1 MSQIYPRATTC
12 YRNVRN
18 VNGTRSR
25 VAYRCSAWQRYG
37 RWIVTGV
44 LLFISL
50 ACLITYMILSRKRKR
65 ARMLNMHTQPPLAPN
80 GGYGGYAVPGQQQYG
95 ENGHGYGQQQY
106 APPPGAPPGYGQG
119 GGHGGANEGYYG
131 QQGGVVPPGNV
142 YSK

>member
-1 MSQIYPRATTC
+1 MSHIYPRDTTC

-18 VNGTRSR
+18 FDGTRSR
-25 VAYRCSAWQRYG
+25 VSYRCSAWQRYG

-44 LLFISL
+44 LLSL
-50 ACLITYMILSRKRKR
+50 SIFCLITYMILSRKRKR

-80 GGYGGYAVPGQQQYG
+80 GGYGGYALPGQQYG
-95 ENGHGYGQQQY
+95 QQQQNGYGQQQY

-119 GGHGGANEGYYG
+119 GANEGYYG
-131 QQGGVVPPGNV
+131 QQGGVVQPGNV